1 MNSPGELVKEKNM
14 EVSTLLFLFTS
25 YLQQN
30 MSLIQKRKT
39 NDIYPKKS

>member
-30 MSLIQKRKT
+30 STAKYVF
-39 NDIYPKKS
+39 NSEEKK